1 MPVTG
6 VSFCSMPRKNILD
19 LLEGGDRRSLGR
31 SDQVVAIVYK
41 NQALFPELIEGWWS
55 PDRFRLAAFQWYSRP
70 GNIRELQ
77 NISKV
82 QQASVSSNASIPS
95 SANVASPCRVGRR
108 AFACT
113 ICGTPLPPPN
123 LPQLVATIGRQASGP
138 HAVVETDRY
147 AHVADAALRSASDV
161 FGGCWL
167 RRIQRSGRR
176 TRGAIHL
183 PLGFSPSLIC

>member
-1 MPVTG
+1 MGKRVDCIP
-6 VSFCSMPRKNILD
+6 
-19 LLEGGDRRSLGR
+19 
-31 SDQVVAIVYK
+31 
-41 NQALFPELIEGWWS
+41 PETM
-55 PDRFRLAAFQWYSRP
+55 AAFQWYSRP

-161 FGGCWL
+161 FGEVL
-167 RRIQRSGRR
+167 APQNTKKRKKNTRRDSSAARVLSFADML
-176 TRGAIHL
+176 GAA
-183 PLGFSPSLIC
+183 PAPPAAP